1 MGDNCTQV
9 VMATAEPHTLTL
21 KRTRSTT
28 LLRGAKE
35 EEGERRR
42 REEEEEEEE
51 EEEVRE
57 KM

>member
-1 MGDNCTQV
+1 MGDHCIQV

-21 KRTRSTT
+21 NRRSTT

-51 EEEVRE
+51 VRE